1 MALSTIGNRQVELPP
16 LPMVSKDSE
25 PLEPLFSELYEIDSD
40 HLDDDTP
47 LVLALK
53 ASMDQQR
60 QDEEDM
66 LQQALEASR
75 ALEVPFQSQGAG
87 PSKLRSQPA
96 ATQPV
101 EKPSVVVTAS
111 LNQNQNQNGEPL
123 VSSINSDGIGDLYA
137 EESSPLAS
145 PRRDPKP
152 CPPQLDPLHVPEE
165 SRFELNTSILPLGP
179 PTKQSDATKDQR
191 QTKFGRMT
199 VSVAPS
205 LSRNVSTLVHTL
217 NSISLSALNSVDLLL
232 TA

>member
-1 MALSTIGNRQVELPP
+1 
-16 LPMVSKDSE
+16 MVSKDSE
-25 PLEPLFSELYEIDSD
+25 PSEPLFNEIYEIDSD

-53 ASMDQQR
+53 ASIDQQR
-60 QDEEDM
+60 QQEEEM

-87 PSKLRSQPA
+87 PSKLRSQSA
-96 ATQPV
+96 GTQPV
-101 EKPSVVVTAS
+101 ENPSVVVTAS
-111 LNQNQNQNGEPL
+111 LDQNQNGEPL
-123 VSSINSDGIGDLYA
+123 DSSINSDGIGDLYA
-137 EESSPLAS
+137 EESSSPAS
-145 PRRDPKP
+145 PQRDPNP
-152 CPPQLDPLHVPEE
+152 SLPQLEPLHAPEE

-191 QTKFGRMT
+191 QTKLGRMT

-217 NSISLSALNSVDLLL
+217 DSISLSALNSVDLPL